1 MSFRTRMLLTL
12 TLVLTLSFGAGGTML
27 LASSFSAAL
36 AEEEAGARRDYEMV
50 RGLLAVVCEMS
61 GPQDYSA
68 LAARLEQMAGQGVG
82 GWAALRLYSERYG
95 ERELIFGNGASAA
108 LLDGEMPDAPG
119 GMDLCACRRVWVN
132 GAHYLQI
139 AGRMQAGA
147 DVLTLEAQYDMTAA
161 YTQRRG
167 QLRLYLRIYLVIA
180 AAGLALSLVI
190 SGFMTRPLEQ
200 LTLAARQIA
209 DGDLDRRV
217 GLARQDEIG
226 LLARD
231 FDRMADRLAGN
242 IHRLE
247 GELERQERFMGAF
260 AHELKTPMTS
270 IIGYADLLRQ
280 DGLDAD
286 GRLEAANYIFREG
299 RRLEQLSFK
308 LLDLLLLER
317 DRLAPAPVELPA
329 FLQETAAALRPMLRA
344 RGLTLDCQCQ
354 PGRAVLEADLV
365 RSLLYNLVDNAAKAM
380 DGPGVITLKAGPLPG
395 GARFSVRDTG
405 RGIPP
410 QELERITEAFY
421 RVDKARSRRQGG
433 AGLGLALCS
442 RIVTLHRGQLTF
454 RSTPGQGTLAV
465 AELYTPEVASCKT
478 VE

>member
-1 MSFRTRMLLTL
+1 M
-12 TLVLTLSFGAGGTML
+12 
-27 LASSFSAAL
+27 
-36 AEEEAGARRDYEMV
+36 
-50 RGLLAVVCEMS
+50 LAVLCEMS
-61 GPQDYSA
+61 GPQDYSD

-82 GWAALRLYSERYG
+82 GWAALRLYGERYG
-95 ERELIFGNGASAA
+95 ERELIFGNAANAA
-108 LLDGEMPDAPG
+108 LLDGETPDPPG

-139 AGRMQAGA
+139 TSRMQAGT

-280 DGLDAD
+280 DRLDAD

-299 RRLEQLSFK
+299 QRLEQLSFK
-308 LLDLLLLER
+308 LLDLLLLKR
-317 DRLAPAPVELPA
+317 DRLTPAPVDLPA
-329 FLQETAAALRPMLRA
+329 FLQETAAVLRPMLRA

-354 PGRAVLEADLV
+354 PGGAVLEADLV

-442 RIVTLHRGQLTF
+442 RIVTLHRGRLTF
-454 RSTPGQGTLAV
+454 RSAPGRGTLAV
-465 AELYTPEVASCKT
+465 AELYTPEVASCET
-478 VE
+478 AR